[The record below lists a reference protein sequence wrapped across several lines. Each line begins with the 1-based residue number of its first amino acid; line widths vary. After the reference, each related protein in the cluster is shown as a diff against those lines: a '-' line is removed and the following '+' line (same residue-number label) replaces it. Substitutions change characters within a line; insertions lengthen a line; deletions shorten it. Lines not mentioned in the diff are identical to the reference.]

1 MDTQT
6 QINILNERVAE
17 LTATVNA
24 MRNASSI
31 PFDIDAA
38 FRERL
43 GGGLKVFNLNG
54 GTILKS
60 VNESGSST
68 YDVANA
74 MDGSLSTTFNG
85 VAITLPFYLG

>member
-1 MDTQT
+1 MQE
-6 QINILNERVAE
+6 QINQLQAQVLE
-17 LTATVNA
+17 LANTVNA

-60 VNESGSST
+60 VNESGSAT
-68 YDVANA
+68 YDVAKA

-85 VAITLPFYLG
+85 VAIKLPFYLG